1 MAWIEKGSSENIYDY
16 IRRKEKQEDWDS
28 CEGVIIENLSS
39 YPLEYVNCG
48 IVSGYSIKPVLE
60 IFREEKGVRV
70 IPPNHSAG
78 LIYRLHQG
86 GNFGKY
92 SLKIL
97 KKSYPWTSY
106 FFTGLMF

>member
-1 MAWIEKGSSENIYDY
+1 MAWIEKGSSENIYGY

-60 IFREEKGVRV
+60 MFREEKGVRV

-92 SLKIL
+92 LLKIL
-97 KKSYPWTSY
+97 KKIISLDLL
-106 FFTGLMF
+106 FFN